1 MAGVSGSST
10 ARSASLS
17 LGWINPDPGGVGNP
31 QRIRIFDEAQARRP
45 RGAGAADPGQG
56 RRPSIVYK

>member
-17 LGWINPDPGGVGNP
+17 LGWINPDPGGGSA
-31 QRIRIFDEAQARRP
+31 IRRESEFSTRLKLAGLAAP
-45 RGAGAADPGQG
+45 APPTPVRGAAH
-56 RRPSIVYK
+56 R